1 MDTLMRKIIVYMDQN
16 IFNEYQRIDV
26 QIRSEVP
33 FFKRILEENINNNE
47 VFHGYVNKINEVWG
61 SILNQDFKIL
71 ISAYNHKYSMFLL
84 KQVEKQ
90 KEMFKM
96 ANEYDAK
103 ILLGEL
109 DDLSFSDVNFITKR
123 LNLGN
128 ISKKRPSKRRG
139 STKQ

>member
-1 MDTLMRKIIVYMDQN
+1 MRKIIVYMDQN
-16 IFNEYQRIDV
+16 IFNAYQRIDV

-61 SILNQDFKIL
+61 SILNKDFKTL
-71 ISAYNHKYSMFLL
+71 ISAYNHKYDMFLL
-84 KQVEKQ
+84 KQLEKQ

-103 ILLGEL
+103 ILLSEL
-109 DDLSFSDVNFITKR
+109 DDLSFSDIDSITKG
-123 LNLGN
+123 LKLGK
-128 ISKKRPSKRRG
+128 ISKKRPSKRRKL
-139 STKQ
+139 TKQ

>member
-71 ISAYNHKYSMFLL
+71 ISDYNDKYNIILL
-84 KQVEKQ
+84 KQLEKQ

-103 ILLGEL
+103 MLLDDL
-109 DDLSFSDVNFITKR
+109 DDLSFSDINSITKG
-123 LNLGN
+123 LKLGK
-128 ISKKRPSKRRG
+128 ISKKRPSRRRRL
-139 STKQ
+139 TKQ

>member
-1 MDTLMRKIIVYMDQN
+1 METFMRKIIVYMDQN
-16 IFNEYQRIDV
+16 IFNAYQRIDV

-61 SILNQDFKIL
+61 SILNKDFKTL
-71 ISAYNHKYSMFLL
+71 ISAYNHKYDMFLL
-84 KQVEKQ
+84 KQLEKQ

-103 ILLGEL
+103 ILLSEL
-109 DDLSFSDVNFITKR
+109 DDLSFSDIDSITKG
-123 LNLGN
+123 LKLGK
-128 ISKKRPSKRRG
+128 ISKKRPSKRRKL
-139 STKQ
+139 TKQ